1 MVFLVVN
8 HGGNLSKEY
17 FLAYIKL
24 VKNSRNCSIE
34 TAKDLTMKLFFKNDK
49 NRFGKDTFQSFED
62 AFHELIMEK

>member
-1 MVFLVVN
+1 MIVN

-24 VKNSRNCSIE
+24 VMNSRNCPIE
-34 TAKDLTMKLFFKNDK
+34 TAKAHTIKLFFKNDK
-49 NRFGKDTFQSFED
+49 NRYGKSTYQSFEN

>member
-1 MVFLVVN
+1 MIVN

-24 VKNSRNCSIE
+24 VMNSKECSIE
-34 TAKDLTMKLFFKNDK
+34 TAKNLTMDLFFKNDK

-62 AFHELIMEK
+62 AFYELFEEMN